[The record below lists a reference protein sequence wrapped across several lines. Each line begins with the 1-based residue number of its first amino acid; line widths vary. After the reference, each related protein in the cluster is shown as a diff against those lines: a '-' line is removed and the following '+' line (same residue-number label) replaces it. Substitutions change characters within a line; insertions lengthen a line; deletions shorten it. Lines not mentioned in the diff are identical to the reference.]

1 MLDAVHLWRIYVAF
15 MEQAMSS
22 AVATQHL
29 DGEKKLAK
37 LPQSFP
43 EFMQALQMPGT
54 ATLSSQVFAG
64 ALRISM
70 LQLAKFAGVHRSTL
84 LRAPDNENAQTFM
97 RECLQVIRAAE
108 DVTGD
113 LPKAV
118 YWFKNEPLRT
128 FRYQTPEQVV
138 AEGKTAN
145 LLAYLESIEAGSQ
158 G

>member
-1 MLDAVHLWRIYVAF
+1 
-15 MEQAMSS
+15 MSATS
-22 AVATQHL
+22 AERYL
-29 DGEKKLAK
+29 NGEKKLTK

-43 EFMQALQMPGT
+43 QFMEALQMPGT
-54 ATLSSQVFAG
+54 ATLSSKVFAS

-70 LQLAKFAGVHRSTL
+70 QQLAYFAGVHRSTL
-84 LRAPDNENAQTFM
+84 VRAPNNESAQIFM

-108 DVTGD
+108 NVTGS

-118 YWFKNEPLRT
+118 YWFKNEPLST
-128 FRYQTPEQVV
+128 FRYHTAEQVV

>member
-1 MLDAVHLWRIYVAF
+1 
-15 MEQAMSS
+15 MSALS
-22 AVATQHL
+22 AKQHS
-29 DGEKKLAK
+29 DGEKKLTQ

-43 EFMQALQMPGT
+43 EFMDALQMPGT
-54 ATLSSQVFAG
+54 AILSSQIFAST
-64 ALRISM
+64 LRISM
-70 LQLAKFAGVHRSTL
+70 QQLAYFAGVHRSTL
-84 LRAPDNENAQTFM
+84 LRAPDNESAQTFM

-128 FRYQTPEQVV
+128 FRYRTAEQVV

>member
-1 MLDAVHLWRIYVAF
+1 
-15 MEQAMSS
+15 MSATS
-22 AVATQHL
+22 AKQHF
-29 DGEKKLAK
+29 DDEKKLAK

-43 EFMQALQMPGT
+43 KFMEALQVPGT
-54 ATLSSQVFAG
+54 ANLSSQVFAS

-70 LQLAKFAGVHRSTL
+70 QQLAYFAGVHRSTL
-84 LRAPDNENAQTFM
+84 RRAPDNEHAQTFM

-108 DVTGD
+108 DVTGN

-128 FRYQTPEQVV
+128 FRYHTAEQVV